1 MYLLYIV
8 FCKFEEKEN
17 KLYSGYIL
25 RKNLP
30 DQKSVA
36 SFTEELYEYL
46 FPVVDNEHEYLEQ
59 HELVLLRLKVHLHT
73 LITTCINGSN
83 NNVNNMAEYFFDQLS
98 ITSTALLKDAQFIL
112 DYDPA
117 ANSIEEIILSY
128 PGFYAIAIYRLAHI
142 LYKQKIEIL
151 PRMMSELAHSKTG
164 IDINAGATIGCP
176 FFIDHG
182 TGIVIGETTVIG
194 NSVKLYQGVTLGALA
209 VRKEDA
215 ETKRHPSIE
224 DNVVIY
230 AGSTILG
237 GETVIG
243 HDCIIGGNTW
253 ITESIPAFSVVYHNA
268 QTVVKDRRDFK
279 KPVNFII

>member
-1 MYLLYIV
+1 L
-8 FCKFEEKEN
+8 KEKSQ
-17 KLYSGYIL
+17 LYSGYIL
-25 RKNLP
+25 RRNLP

-36 SFTEELYEYL
+36 NFTDELYQYL
-46 FPVVDNEHEYLEQ
+46 FPVVDNEADYLEQ
-59 HELVLLRLKVHLHT
+59 HELIVVRLKVHLHT

-83 NNVNNMAEYFFDQLS
+83 NKVDDIVSHFFEQLAL
-98 ITSTALLKDAQFIL
+98 TSEKLIKDGQFIL

-128 PGFYAIAIYRLAHI
+128 PGFYAIAIYRLANI
-142 LYKQKIEIL
+142 LYKQQIDIL
-151 PRMMSELAHSKTG
+151 PRMMSELAHGKTG
-164 IDINAGATIGCP
+164 IDINSGASIGCP

-182 TGIVIGETTVIG
+182 TGIVVGETTIIG

-215 ETKRHPSIE
+215 ETKRHPTIE

-237 GETVIG
+237 GETTIG

-253 ITESIPAFSVVYHNA
+253 ITENVPAFSVVYHTA

-279 KPVNFII
+279 EPVNFII

>member
-1 MYLLYIV
+1 
-8 FCKFEEKEN
+8 
-17 KLYSGYIL
+17 LYSGYIL
-25 RKNLP
+25 RRNLP
-30 DQKSVA
+30 EQKSVIN
-36 SFTEELYEYL
+36 FTEELYHFL
-46 FPVVDNEHEYLEQ
+46 FPVVDNEADYL
-59 HELVLLRLKVHLHT
+59 LLHADAIVRLKAHLKS
-73 LITTCINGSN
+73 LITTCINESN
-83 NNVNNMAEYFFDQLS
+83 DHANTIVESFFEQLPAVS
-98 ITSTALLKDAQFIL
+98 EKLIQDAQFIL

-142 LYKQKIEIL
+142 LNKLQIAIL

-164 IDINAGATIGCP
+164 IDINPGATIGCP

-182 TGIVIGETTVIG
+182 TGIVIGETTIIG
-194 NSVKLYQGVTLGALA
+194 KAVKLYQGVTLGALA

-215 ETKRHPSIE
+215 ETKRHPTIE

-237 GETVIG
+237 GNTTIG

-253 ITESIPAFSVVYHNA
+253 ITENVPAFSVVYHTA

-279 KPVNFII
+279 EPVNFII

>member
-1 MYLLYIV
+1 
-8 FCKFEEKEN
+8 
-17 KLYSGYIL
+17 LYSGYIL
-25 RKNLP
+25 RRNLP

-36 SFTEELYEYL
+36 SFTEELYQYL
-46 FPVVDNEHEYLEQ
+46 FPVVDNEADYLEQ
-59 HELVLLRLKVHLHT
+59 HELVMVRLKVHLHT

-83 NNVNNMAEYFFDQLS
+83 NKVDNVVHHFFEQLS
-98 ITSTALLKDAQFIL
+98 STCNALIKDAQFIL

-128 PGFYAIAIYRLAHI
+128 PGFYAIAIYRLANI
-142 LYKQKIEIL
+142 LYKQQIDIL

-164 IDINAGATIGCP
+164 IDINSGATIGCP

-182 TGIVIGETTVIG
+182 TGIVVGETTVIG
-194 NSVKLYQGVTLGALA
+194 NAVKLYQGVTLGALA

-215 ETKRHPSIE
+215 ETKRHPTIE

-237 GETVIG
+237 GETTIG

-253 ITESIPAFSVVYHNA
+253 ITENVPAFSVVYHTA

-279 KPVNFII
+279 EPVNFII

>member
-1 MYLLYIV
+1 M
-8 FCKFEEKEN
+8 
-17 KLYSGYIL
+17 YSGYIL

-30 DQKSVA
+30 DQKSVIN
-36 SFTEELYEYL
+36 FTDELYHFL
-46 FPVVDNEHEYLEQ
+46 FPVVDNEADYLLMHANATLQ
-59 HELVLLRLKVHLHT
+59 LKAHLKS
-73 LITTCINGSN
+73 LITTCIIESN
-83 NNVNNMAEYFFDQLS
+83 EHANELVESFFDQFATVSEHL
-98 ITSTALLKDAQFIL
+98 IEDAQFIL

-128 PGFYAIAIYRLAHI
+128 PGFYAIAIYRLANI
-142 LYKQKIEIL
+142 LYKLQIAVL

-164 IDINAGATIGCP
+164 IDINPGATIGCP

-182 TGIVIGETTVIG
+182 TGIVVGETTIIG
-194 NSVKLYQGVTLGALA
+194 NAVKLYQGVTLGALA

-215 ETKRHPSIE
+215 ETKRHPTIE

-237 GETVIG
+237 GDTTIG

-253 ITESIPAFSVVYHNA
+253 ITENVPPFSVVYHNA

-279 KPVNFII
+279 EPVNFII

>member
-1 MYLLYIV
+1 
-8 FCKFEEKEN
+8 
-17 KLYSGYIL
+17 LYSGYIL
-25 RKNLP
+25 RRNLP

-36 SFTEELYEYL
+36 NFTDELYQYL
-46 FPVVDNEHEYLEQ
+46 FPVVENEADYLEQ
-59 HELVLLRLKVHLHT
+59 HELIMVRLKVNLHT
-73 LITTCINGSN
+73 LITTCINVSAIN
-83 NNVNNMAEYFFDQLS
+83 IDEITNHFFEQLS
-98 ITSTALLKDAQFIL
+98 PTCNSLIKDAQFIL

-142 LYKQKIEIL
+142 LYNQQIDIL

-164 IDINAGATIGCP
+164 IDINAGASIGCP

-182 TGIVIGETTVIG
+182 TGIVVGETTVIG
-194 NSVKLYQGVTLGALA
+194 DAVKLYQGVTLGALA

-215 ETKRHPSIE
+215 ETKRHPTIE

-237 GETVIG
+237 GETTIG

-253 ITESIPAFSVVYHNA
+253 ITENVPAFSVVYHTA

-279 KPVNFII
+279 EPVNFII

>member
-1 MYLLYIV
+1 
-8 FCKFEEKEN
+8 
-17 KLYSGYIL
+17 LYSGYIL
-25 RKNLP
+25 RRNLP

-36 SFTEELYEYL
+36 SFTDELYQYL
-46 FPVVDNEHEYLEQ
+46 FPIVDNEADYLEQ
-59 HELVLLRLKVHLHT
+59 HKLIVLRLREHLRT

-83 NNVNNMAEYFFDQLS
+83 TKVDDVLNNFFYELS
-98 ITSTALLKDAQFIL
+98 STSAALIEDAQFIL

-128 PGFYAIAIYRLAHI
+128 PGFYAIVIFRLAHI
-142 LYKQKIEIL
+142 LYKQEIEIL

-164 IDINAGATIGCP
+164 IDINAGAKIGCP

-194 NSVKLYQGVTLGALA
+194 NAVKLYQGVTLGALA

-215 ETKRHPSIE
+215 EIKRHPTIE

-279 KPVNFII
+279 EPVNFII

>member
-1 MYLLYIV
+1 M
-8 FCKFEEKEN
+8 
-17 KLYSGYIL
+17 YSGYIL
-25 RKNLP
+25 RRNLP

-36 SFTEELYEYL
+36 NFTDELYQYL
-46 FPVVDNEHEYLEQ
+46 FPVVDNEADYLEQ
-59 HELVLLRLKVHLHT
+59 HELIMVRLKVHLHT

-83 NNVNNMAEYFFDQLS
+83 NNVDDTVSHFFEQLS
-98 ITSTALLKDAQFIL
+98 PTCNALIKDAQFIL

-142 LYKQKIEIL
+142 LYKQQIDIL
-151 PRMMSELAHSKTG
+151 PRMMSELAHGKTG
-164 IDINAGATIGCP
+164 IDINPGASIGCP

-182 TGIVIGETTVIG
+182 TGIVVGETTIIG
-194 NSVKLYQGVTLGALA
+194 NAVKLYQGVTLGALA

-215 ETKRHPSIE
+215 EIKRHPTIE

-237 GETVIG
+237 GETTIG

-253 ITESIPAFSVVYHNA
+253 ITENVPAFSVVYHTA

-279 KPVNFII
+279 EPVNFII

>member
-1 MYLLYIV
+1 LY
-8 FCKFEEKEN
+8 N
-17 KLYSGYIL
+17 GYIL

-30 DQKSVA
+30 GQKSV
-36 SFTEELYEYL
+36 SIFTEQLYQYL
-46 FPVVDNEHEYLEQ
+46 FPIVENEESFLADQKNKENQLKLELCSLVETCSENADSEKTYNTDIFFK
-59 HELVLLRLKVHLHT
+59 ELPQ
-73 LITTCINGSN
+73 
-83 NNVNNMAEYFFDQLS
+83 MAEKL
-98 ITSTALLKDAQFIL
+98 IKDARFIL

-117 ANSIEEIILSY
+117 AKSLDEIILSY

-142 LYKQKIEIL
+142 LYAQNIPIL
-151 PRMMSELAHSKTG
+151 PRMMSEQAHSKTG
-164 IDINAGATIGCP
+164 IDINAGAKIGFP

-194 NSVKLYQGVTLGALA
+194 NYVKLYQGVTLGALA

-215 ETKRHPSIE
+215 AIKRHPTIE

-237 GETVIG
+237 GDTTIG

-253 ITESIPAFSVVYHNA
+253 ITQSVPSFSVVYHTA
-268 QTVVKDRRDFK
+268 QTVVKDRRDFNE
-279 KPVNFII
+279 PINFII

>member
-1 MYLLYIV
+1 
-8 FCKFEEKEN
+8 
-17 KLYSGYIL
+17 LYSGYIL
-25 RKNLP
+25 RRNLP

-36 SFTEELYEYL
+36 NFTDVLYQYL
-46 FPVVDNEHEYLEQ
+46 FPVVDNEADYLEQ
-59 HELVLLRLKVHLHT
+59 HELVMVRLKVHLNS

-83 NNVNNMAEYFFDQLS
+83 TKIDDVVIHFFEKLAPTCD
-98 ITSTALLKDAQFIL
+98 ALIKDAQFIL

-128 PGFYAIAIYRLAHI
+128 PGFYAIAIYRLANI
-142 LYKQKIEIL
+142 LYKQQIEIL

-164 IDINAGATIGCP
+164 IDINAGASIGCP

-182 TGIVIGETTVIG
+182 KGIVVGETTVIG
-194 NSVKLYQGVTLGALA
+194 NAVKLYQGVTLGALA

-215 ETKRHPSIE
+215 EIKRHPTIE

-237 GETVIG
+237 GETIIG

-253 ITESIPAFSVVYHNA
+253 ITENVPAFSVVYHNA

-279 KPVNFII
+279 EPVNFII